1 MNFSGSASS
10 VPISLCGLDVV
21 LISIEQLESTAFLT
35 ALVDSSDDPIIGKT
49 LDGTVVSWN
58 QAAERLYGY
67 EAYEMIGRDIAV
79 LIPADRPEE
88 LPSLLSRVSTGE
100 SVRHL
105 ETKRLCKDG
114 TIVEVAISV
123 SPVVGPDGSVLGAST
138 ITQDLTHYKQQ
149 LSDLREAQR
158 RADEALSTLD
168 TLQASAPIGLG
179 FVDRDFRYLHANQ
192 MLASLSGQNAE
203 NFLGKTVAEMVPD
216 IWPRVESAYRHVL
229 DRDEAVV
236 NVDVSGASPHNQ
248 SNHWLASYYPVH
260 LQEEVIGIGIVVID
274 VTEQLEAE
282 EFRSIAMNQMAEGM
296 FITDGRGQMTYMNS
310 AVTKLLGWTEEDLK
324 GKHLYDVIHTRRADG
339 SPILSEAECDH
350 QTVRSEGKH
359 TRGDVVEVY
368 TCKDGSLL
376 PISSSETP
384 ISNGPAGTGAVI
396 VFRDVSDEVS
406 QRLRVRRELE
416 ALTWVGKIREAL
428 DENRMVLYAQP
439 IIPLKDSEPSA
450 ELLIR
455 MIGRTGE
462 VISPASFLGVAEH
475 YGLIAEIDRWVIHE
489 ALRFAATGRHVGLN
503 VSAESMATPDL
514 LEYIKDEIESSGANP
529 ADLVFEITETALMA
543 DIEKGHAFALGIVE
557 LGSSVALDDFGT
569 GYGTFTH
576 VKKLPIKY
584 LKIDIEFV
592 RELVNSQANQHVV
605 KAIVNLATG
614 FGCETIAEGVED
626 EETLELLKEF
636 GVDFAQGFFL
646 GRPAPIQ

>member
-1 MNFSGSASS
+1 MSS
-10 VPISLCGLDVV
+10 ITIP
-21 LISIEQLESTAFLT
+21 ISIEQLEATAFLT
-35 ALVDSSDDPIIGKT
+35 ALVTSSDDPIIGKT
-49 LDGTVVSWN
+49 LDGMVVFWN

-67 EAYEMIGRDIAV
+67 EAGEMIGCDISV
-79 LIPADRPEE
+79 LIPADRPHE
-88 LPSLLSRVSTGE
+88 LANLLTRVATGE
-100 SVRHL
+100 TIRDL
-105 ETKRLCKDG
+105 ETVRLRKDG
-114 TIVEVAISV
+114 TRVEVAITV

-138 ITQDLTHYKQQ
+138 IARDLTHYKQQ
-149 LSDLREAQR
+149 VSDLREAQR

-179 FVDRDFRYLHANQ
+179 FVDRDFRYIHANQ
-192 MLASLSGQNAE
+192 MLASLSGKDAE
-203 NFLGKTVAEMVPD
+203 NFIGKTVAELVPD
-216 IWPRVESAYRHVL
+216 VWPQVESVYHQVL
-229 DRDEAVV
+229 NRDEAVL
-236 NVDVSGASPHNQ
+236 NVDVSGPNPHTR

-260 LQEEVIGIGIVVID
+260 LQGEVIGIGIVVVD
-274 VTEQLEAE
+274 VTERLQAE

-296 FITDGRGQMTYMNS
+296 FITDERGQMTYMNG

-324 GKHLYDVIHTRRADG
+324 GKHLHDLIHTRRSDG
-339 SPILSEAECDH
+339 TPILSEAECEH
-350 QTVRSEGKH
+350 QKVRSDGRPM
-359 TRGDVVEVY
+359 RGDDEVY

-376 PISSSETP
+376 PIAYSAAP
-384 ISNGPAGTGAVI
+384 IMSGSAGTGTVI
-396 VFRDVSDEVS
+396 VFRDISDEIAE
-406 QRLRVRRELE
+406 RLRIKRELE

-439 IIPLKDSEPSA
+439 IVPLGKSEPSA

-455 MIGRTGE
+455 MIGRSGE
-462 VISPASFLGVAEH
+462 VISPGSFLGVAEQ
-475 YGLIAEIDRWVIHE
+475 YGLITEIDRWVIKR
-489 ALRFAATGRHVGLN
+489 ALRFAATGRHVGIN

-514 LEYIKDEIESSGANP
+514 LEYIEDEVKISGADP

-543 DIEKGHAFALGIVE
+543 DIEKGHAFAQGVVE

-592 RELVNSQANQHVV
+592 RDLVDSQPNQHVV

-636 GVDFAQGFFL
+636 GVDFVQGFHL